1 MTPLEKAK
9 AEEGHVNYCDECE
22 QFEIVGNAAYCKVDG
37 KLIHPIMLVRGQGTG
52 PAWNCKKRIKPI
64 TNYER
69 LIRKTPEE
77 MAEKIGESIDCEV
90 CKTMHNSESGECPSR
105 QHQSCVDFWLE
116 WLKTEV

>member
-9 AEEGHVNYCDECE
+9 AAEGRVNYCDECE
-22 QFEIVGNAAYCKVDG
+22 SFGILNDAPYCKVDG

-77 MAEKIGESIDCEV
+77 MAEFLWDVWRHKDPFYKE
-90 CKTMHNSESGECPSR
+90 
-105 QHQSCVDFWLE
+105 CVDGWPVPFYH
-116 WLKTEV
+116 WLKTEVES